1 MQFVEGRTVADVL
14 ATEHV
19 VDPCRAAV
27 IALEICEQLAKFH
40 SWESAVVHGDIKP
53 SNIHLGFGDT
63 VRLLDFGIAKT
74 LRADCNATEHQF
86 GSPSYCSPE
95 RLTRAEV
102 DPQSDLWALGA
113 TLYEM
118 LAGVP
123 PYQAEDTR
131 KLEGL
136 IRSKRPPRALPA
148 SCPAGLRA
156 IVMKSLAPDA
166 RQAVPVGGRV
176 PGGPAAL
183 PGAEADAGGD
193 RAAVEVESRRDPGSG
208 ARGAAARHADGAAQ
222 AGRAACRY
230 LGAAAYFATGMLL
243 WIGGTLGWQVWQARA
258 SAAAARPS
266 GESAAPTENLAQ
278 WYVASADRILEAYR
292 TSPDPWLYEFDWPK
306 AEICLE
312 RAVQL
317 GASDD
322 RTLAKLALA
331 RGYATLER
339 LNGAHYSENA
349 AAAAAPQGARRVH
362 AGRAQGAHA
371 TPPRIWRWRG
381 STSTRCPIP
390 RRRWRSLPRRNGAA
404 PCWDAARSSSRAM
417 STAFARSRNW
427 RATGG
432 GPCAMPMW
440 RAASTAGFPA
450 SMKPTG
456 ICARWTRSTP
466 PAPRKPRHAEVLP
479 VAVTRSWTM
488 AGTAPVMVRVERTGP
503 RCGFAWLAAASLL
516 VATGL
521 WFVYQAKVQRM
532 AGGAGAERECGGVA
546 GRTAAGAGVLPRS
559 RGTRAARLRVPGA
572 RAAAAQH
579 GRVDRGDSAPPV
591 RRASSR

>member
-1 MQFVEGRTVADVL
+1 MTEPALDGGAVTPTRIGRYEIVRRLGKSMTDVYLAMDTVENRKVALKLIPQGDDGARRMIVEAERRGAAIQKDLHTSDPRMVEIYEYGDLDGYFFVAMQFIEGRTVADIL
-14 ATEHV
+14 AAERV
-19 VDPCRAAV
+19 VDPCRAGV

-53 SNIHLGFGDT
+53 SNIHLSPNDT

-74 LRADCNATEHQF
+74 LRADCNATGHQF

-156 IVMKSLAPDA
+156 VVMKALAPGAGQRYQSAAEFRADLQLFLERKPTRAETERRSGWNPNATVEAA
-166 RQAVPVGGRV
+166 RQALRRV
-176 PGGPAAL
+176 T
-183 PGAEADAGGD
+183 
-193 RAAVEVESRRDPGSG
+193 RTIRRRHSRGLRL
-208 ARGAAARHADGAAQ
+208 
-222 AGRAACRY
+222 

-258 SAAAARPS
+258 SATVRPVVP
-266 GESAAPTENLAQ
+266 AVKAPPPEENLAQ
-278 WYVASADRILEAYR
+278 WYVAAADRILDSYR
-292 TSPDPWLYEFDWPK
+292 VSTDPRLSEFDWHK

-317 GASDD
+317 GAGDD

-339 LNGAHYSENA
+339 LNGAQYSETAATGLRLKARDEFVLAASKAPADSAPHLALARVYVYSLPDPEKAMAEFA
-349 AAAAAPQGARRVH
+349 AAERLGAVLGPREVEQQGDVYRIRAHQELAHDWRQAKRDADVARALYRRIPGFDEADRHLRELDRIHAP
-362 AGRAQGAHA
+362 
-371 TPPRIWRWRG
+371 T
-381 STSTRCPIP
+381 
-390 RRRWRSLPRRNGAA
+390 
-404 PCWDAARSSSRAM
+404 
-417 STAFARSRNW
+417 
-427 RATGG
+427 
-432 GPCAMPMW
+432 
-440 RAASTAGFPA
+440 
-450 SMKPTG
+450 
-456 ICARWTRSTP
+456 
-466 PAPRKPRHAEVLP
+466 PRKPR
-479 VAVTRSWTM
+479 
-488 AGTAPVMVRVERTGP
+488 P
-503 RCGFAWLAAASLL
+503 RK
-516 VATGL
+516 
-521 WFVYQAKVQRM
+521 VYRW
-532 AGGAGAERECGGVA
+532 R
-546 GRTAAGAGVLPRS
+546 
-559 RGTRAARLRVPGA
+559 
-572 RAAAAQH
+572 
-579 GRVDRGDSAPPV
+579 
-591 RRASSR
+591 